1 MPYGNNYLQQVP
13 QINQNGSYYG
23 QQSYAQ
29 PMSQPAYP
37 QNQTVM
43 RTQWVDGEGSAR
55 AYQMPPGWMPNEPIA
70 LWDMNDQVIYM
81 KSFNNMGM
89 PNPLKKIRY
98 TVEPDE
104 SSYNLMSGAGN
115 PPMPNGD
122 YVTKADF
129 NQLKEELMASVQSAM
144 HSGANSQK
152 PAQQMNNRNGGGRE

>member
-13 QINQNGSYYG
+13 QFNQNGSYYG
-23 QQSYAQ
+23 QQSYTQ
-29 PMSQPAYP
+29 PVNQPSYTP
-37 QNQTVM
+37 NQPPM

-104 SSYNLMSGAGN
+104 SSYNLMSGN
-115 PPMPNGD
+115 SSMPNAD

-144 HSGANSQK
+144 HGTSAQK
-152 PAQQMNNRNGGGRE
+152 PPQQANTRNGGGRE